1 MAGRT
6 IKGQVAFV
14 STGLLSVL
22 NLLATI
28 GGIAAIVVICALEH
42 VPSRMGWLFIIV
54 GGFTVVSGL
63 IGLCTSNHRGCFTWQ
78 AVLLMFALIGLISAS
93 LLIFFKP
100 TQVLARMNS
109 KYSESTS
116 WKIIKFQ
123 AAIFFI
129 VFCIDVIV
137 LILGTCVNC
146 CDLVDYYEDLEMT
159 NRKRA
164 DLGRTQAESGRR
176 ASKKEDTKASQLAQK
191 MKDKYGKWTSD
202 GESNTNRRATLG

>member
-1 MAGRT
+1 
-6 IKGQVAFV
+6 
-14 STGLLSVL
+14 
-22 NLLATI
+22 
-28 GGIAAIVVICALEH
+28 
-42 VPSRMGWLFIIV
+42 
-54 GGFTVVSGL
+54 
-63 IGLCTSNHRGCFTWQ
+63 
-78 AVLLMFALIGLISAS
+78 MFALIALISAS

-146 CDLVDYYEDLEMT
+146 CDLVDYYEDLEMI

-164 DLGRTQAESGRR
+164 DLGRTQAESGRW
-176 ASKKEDTKASQLAQK
+176 APNNK
-191 MKDKYGKWTSD
+191 
-202 GESNTNRRATLG
+202 NRRATLG